1 MGLVARS
8 GDRCTRGLILTLC
21 LLGVAPAAA
30 QPEMPQLTEEQ
41 FIESLG
47 DRYSAHPVDRQRLA
61 RMFFGVA
68 STLEG
73 GQNTLLFLQS
83 RVAPRNPSLR
93 AEGSAL
99 DLQYKSYTE
108 IVERFRAGASRL
120 MDRPESPLH
129 LFRVL
134 MDGADACW
142 QLDGYTRALET
153 WGVNAT
159 DLVAVL
165 TSVEACARFREL
177 AFQPRVEASILE
189 LLADGDYRKDQIQE
203 LREKIAELERGGEDP
218 AKGDGE

>member
-1 MGLVARS
+1 MALLARSPNRRFPGLVLAA
-8 GDRCTRGLILTLC
+8 GLL
-21 LLGVAPAAA
+21 VAAPSAAQQAPA
-30 QPEMPQLTEEQ
+30 QLTEDE

-47 DRYSAHPVDRQRLA
+47 DRYSAHPLDHRRLA

-73 GQNTLLFLQS
+73 GQQTLLFLQS
-83 RVAPRNPSLR
+83 RVAPHDPSLR

-99 DLQYKSYTE
+99 DLRHKRYVE
-108 IVERFRAGASRL
+108 IVGRFRTSASRL
-120 MDRPESPLH
+120 MDGPESPLR

-153 WGVNAT
+153 WDVNAT

-177 AFQPRVEASILE
+177 AFQPRVEAGILE
-189 LLADGDYRKDQIQE
+189 RLADGDYRDEEIRE
-203 LREKIAELERGGEDP
+203 LRARIAELERQSPDS
-218 AKGDGE
+218 ARDDGE